1 MFMFCFCAC
10 FVLSSSRRG
19 TQRTQQ
25 KEIMRSHDEL
35 SRKSAAAV
43 NLVLRT
49 LCPAAVSCQASHLA
63 CSLLINLLSFFLLPS
78 HFHALTMF
86 FSLSFLF
93 PLTLPSSSL
102 QRTRRVQKFTRA
114 VSGMDVAALK
124 KRQTEKKSKRES
136 ARKLQLQEI
145 KDRKK
150 KAKAERK
157 KTGGSGKAKAIQ
169 GGRGKN

>member
-1 MFMFCFCAC
+1 
-10 FVLSSSRRG
+10 LSCCIV
-19 TQRTQQ
+19 
-25 KEIMRSHDEL
+25 KLAVWPLI
-35 SRKSAAAV
+35 KS
-43 NLVLRT
+43 
-49 LCPAAVSCQASHLA
+49 
-63 CSLLINLLSFFLLPS
+63 SFFLLPS
-78 HFHALTMF
+78 HFYALTTS
-86 FSLSFLF
+86 FSLSFLLLSLSLSLS
-93 PLTLPSSSL
+93 PRPPPSLPSSPL

-150 KAKAERK
+150 KAKADRK
-157 KTGGSGKAKAIQ
+157 KTGGAGKAKAIQ

>member
-1 MFMFCFCAC
+1 
-10 FVLSSSRRG
+10 LSCCIV
-19 TQRTQQ
+19 
-25 KEIMRSHDEL
+25 KLAIWPL
-35 SRKSAAAV
+35 IKS
-43 NLVLRT
+43 
-49 LCPAAVSCQASHLA
+49 
-63 CSLLINLLSFFLLPS
+63 SFFLLPS
-78 HFHALTMF
+78 HFYALTTS
-86 FSLSFLF
+86 FSLSFLLLS
-93 PLTLPSSSL
+93 PPPPSLPSSPL